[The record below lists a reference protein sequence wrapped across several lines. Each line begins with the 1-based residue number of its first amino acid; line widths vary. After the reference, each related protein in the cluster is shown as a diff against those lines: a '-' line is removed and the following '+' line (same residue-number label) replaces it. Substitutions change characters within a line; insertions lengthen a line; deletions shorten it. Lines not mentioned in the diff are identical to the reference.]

1 MNITLYSTT
10 NDRRVVSKT
19 LTQIAAITN
28 ATIYGDITVT
38 HPTLLLHYDASY
50 LNANYV
56 YIPEFSRYYF
66 INNISLSSGERMI
79 INCEVDVLNTYKSQI
94 KTLTCTVIRNEHA
107 KQNYLPDKFMTPTSK
122 KSIKT
127 YKLENNNFNVKD
139 IQSGAN
145 FVICVVGGNEV
156 T

>member
-38 HPTLLLHYDASY
+38 HPTLLLHYNAAY

-94 KTLTCTVIRNEHA
+94 KTLNCTVVRNEHA
-107 KQNYLPDKFMTPTSK
+107 KRTYLPDRYMTPTSK

-127 YKLENNNFNVKD
+127 YKLENSNFNIDD
-139 IQSGAN
+139 IQSGHN
-145 FVICVVGGNEV
+145 FVLCIVGGNEV
-156 T
+156 Q